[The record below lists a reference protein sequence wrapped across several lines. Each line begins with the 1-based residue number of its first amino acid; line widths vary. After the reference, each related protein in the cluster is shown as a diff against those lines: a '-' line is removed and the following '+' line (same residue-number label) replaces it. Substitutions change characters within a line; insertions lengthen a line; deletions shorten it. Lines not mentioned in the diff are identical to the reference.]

1 MKKLLLIMFCMTLVL
16 PIVCSADTIVSRAG
30 LTYTCVG
37 TCAPGGLTVV
47 TTPNSAWATI
57 PGASWISYTSNTSGQ
72 GAYTPTA
79 NGTVMT
85 VMDTFNATAGT
96 TVNIHVLADDTTGVL
111 ITPGFAFPAVTG
123 PPGTFHTCA
132 PTEIGCL
139 TSTEGNFSFIAPTT
153 GVYTAV
159 FDVRQ
164 VAGFGFGLDYSISA
178 ISTPEPASLALL
190 GSGLLAAA
198 GFMRRRTKR

>member
-1 MKKLLLIMFCMTLVL
+1 MYWISFGDDYCKCLIIQILTQLLHWQLSCKTGGWYWYGSGFGDSKMKKLLLIMFCLTLVL

-37 TCAPGGLTVV
+37 TCAPGGLTVL

-57 PGASWISYTSNTSGQ
+57 PGASWISYASNTSGQ

-85 VMDTFNATAGT
+85 VTDMFNATAGT
-96 TVNIHVLADDTTGVL
+96 TVTIHVLADDTTGVL
-111 ITPGFAFPAVTG
+111 ITPGTFSFPAVTG

-132 PTEIGCL
+132 PTVIGCL
-139 TSTEGNFSFIAPTT
+139 TSTEGNFSFIAPST
-153 GVYTAV
+153 G
-159 FDVRQ
+159 
-164 VAGFGFGLDYSISA
+164 
-178 ISTPEPASLALL
+178 
-190 GSGLLAAA
+190 
-198 GFMRRRTKR
+198 